1 MAAHYFNGDSFTPSN
16 GFRGNAM
23 YGRTSGG
30 VWLPFLVDAGGAQV
44 FSSGGSPAMG
54 VVDFT
59 FSSNTDQHASGDVIA
74 APEELADCGLGTG
87 RLVKLVHAI
96 LYDFSDQAQNVQIVF
111 LSEDGSIGAESAA
124 FGPTDGVAAT
134 IVGAH
139 TFTLH
144 TDAVNSNVFFE
155 TPNIVM
161 ETGVDGS
168 LWAGLVCREGT
179 PTYAADGLAVKLYFE
194 RF

>member
-1 MAAHYFNGDSFTPSN
+1 MAAHYFDGDSYTPSN

-44 FSSGGSPAMG
+44 ISTGGSPAMT
-54 VVDFT
+54 VLDHT
-59 FSSNTDQHASGDVIA
+59 FSSDTSALTSGDVIA
-74 APEELADCGLGTG
+74 APEEIADCGLGTG
-87 RLVKLVHAI
+87 RLVKLVSAV
-96 LYDFSDQAQNVQIVF
+96 LYDYSDQAQNTQIVF
-111 LSEDGSIGAESAA
+111 LSEDGSIGAENAA
-124 FGPTDGVAAT
+124 FAPSDAVAAT
-134 IVGAH
+134 IVGSY
-139 TFTLH
+139 TFTAHSDL
-144 TDAVNSNVFFE
+144 TNSQVCFE
-155 TPNIVM
+155 NPNLVM

-168 LWAGLVCREGT
+168 LWAALICREGT